1 MAEFKGKL
9 IEAYFSN
16 NEKDTIC
23 AVFNTDTPDGP
34 RATDFYI
41 NVDPN
46 EYYYQELLKEMTIE
60 EIEEHTQK
68 RLEVYTENLKKLVKR
83 WTDGGTIK
91 EWDPKSVD
99 KVVNNRLINF
109 FFDFNKDDKIQ
120 QELMFRM
127 KLRIFEKDEV
137 KDAKGKDAEKSDIR
151 KAETPLDVILSYA
164 TVINKLGKRFKK

>member
-23 AVFNTDTPDGP
+23 AVYNTDTPDGP
-34 RATDFYI
+34 ISTDFYI

-68 RLEVYTENLKKLVKR
+68 RLEVYTENL
-83 WTDGGTIK
+83 
-91 EWDPKSVD
+91 
-99 KVVNNRLINF
+99 
-109 FFDFNKDDKIQ
+109 
-120 QELMFRM
+120 
-127 KLRIFEKDEV
+127 
-137 KDAKGKDAEKSDIR
+137 
-151 KAETPLDVILSYA
+151 
-164 TVINKLGKRFKK
+164 

>member
-60 EIEEHTQK
+60 EIEAHTQK
-68 RLEVYTENLKKLVKR
+68 RLETYTENLKKLVKR
-83 WTDGGTIK
+83 WADGDIK
-91 EWDPKSVD
+91 EWDPKHID
-99 KVVNNRLINF
+99 KVCNERINNF
-109 FFDFNKDDKIQ
+109 FFKFDKDDKMM
-120 QELMFRM
+120 QEMMFRM
-127 KLRIFEKDEV
+127 KLRIFELDEV
-137 KDAKGKDAEKSDIR
+137 KDAKNKDAEKSDIR
-151 KAETPLDVILSYA
+151 KAEDPLDVMLSYA
-164 TVINKLGKRFKK
+164 TVVNKLKKRKKN

>member
-23 AVFNTDTPDGP
+23 AVYNTDTPDGP
-34 RATDFYI
+34 ISTDFYI

-83 WTDGGTIK
+83 WAGGDIK

-99 KVVNNRLINF
+99 KVVNTRLINF
-109 FFDFNKDDKIQ
+109 FFDFDKDDKVQ
-120 QELMFRM
+120 QEIMFRM

-137 KDAKGKDAEKSDIR
+137 KNAKNKDAEKSDIR
-151 KAETPLDVILSYA
+151 KAESPLDVILSYA
-164 TVINKLGKRFKK
+164 TVIDKLGKRFKK

>member
-23 AVFNTDTPDGP
+23 AVFNTETPDGP

-60 EIEEHTQK
+60 EIEAHTQK
-68 RLEVYTENLKKLVKR
+68 RLETYTENLKKLVKK
-83 WTDGGTIK
+83 WAGGDIK

-99 KVVNNRLINF
+99 KAVNTRIINF
-109 FFDFNKDDKIQ
+109 LFNFDKDDKKQ

-127 KLRIFEKDEV
+127 KLKMFEQDVVKNAKD
-137 KDAKGKDAEKSDIR
+137 KDAEKSDLR

-164 TVINKLGKRFKK
+164 TIINKLGKRFKK